1 MTRPRSRPRAW
12 PSPLSCSAPTGPGTT
27 SWRSL
32 TPGES
37 RNGGGFVGAFG
48 ILTADA
54 GHLELTE
61 TGSLNAL
68 DAQGAPYAFDPPPD
82 WNERYESYSVD
93 TFLGNLAASP
103 DWPTDRG
110 VIGQLYPQ
118 TPGGTR
124 IDGALYLDP
133 AAIAALLQLTGPV
146 EVPELETT
154 LDSGNAERFLLQD
167 QYVLVGGNNPQRK
180 ELLGD
185 AARATFDALTSRPLP
200 GIATLTDVLGGLVD
214 AGHLRMSVDDPVS
227 EAFLDRVG
235 LAGQWDIPPG
245 TDYVSVRWANL
256 LSNKIDSFI
265 HRDVEVSSTVDPE
278 TATVTQKVTVTVR
291 NDAPPSGLPPY
302 VIGNQLGLP
311 VGTSQDILALYSPHQ
326 LDTVSIDG
334 EPIGS
339 ATESEFGGPVYSLV
353 VEVPSGE
360 SRTVVFELHGAVPA
374 WPYALQVVP
383 QAMAHPDQ
391 TTVRVAGVPG
401 LEPAP
406 QFRGPLVGTVN
417 VNSR

>member
-1 MTRPRSRPRAW
+1 MLLQLLGANGPRHYFVAFV
-12 PSPLSCSAPTGPGTT
+12 
-27 SWRSL
+27 

-146 EVPELETT
+146 ESLEVPELETT
-154 LDSGNAERFLLQD
+154 LDSSNAERFLLQD

-200 GIATLTDVLGGLVD
+200 ASRRSPTCWAAWWTPATC
-214 AGHLRMSVDDPVS
+214 ACR
-227 EAFLDRVG
+227 
-235 LAGQWDIPPG
+235 
-245 TDYVSVRWANL
+245 
-256 LSNKIDSFI
+256 
-265 HRDVEVSSTVDPE
+265 ST
-278 TATVTQKVTVTVR
+278 TR
-291 NDAPPSGLPPY
+291 CRRRS
-302 VIGNQLGLP
+302 
-311 VGTSQDILALYSPHQ
+311 
-326 LDTVSIDG
+326 
-334 EPIGS
+334 
-339 ATESEFGGPVYSLV
+339 
-353 VEVPSGE
+353 
-360 SRTVVFELHGAVPA
+360 
-374 WPYALQVVP
+374 
-383 QAMAHPDQ
+383 
-391 TTVRVAGVPG
+391 
-401 LEPAP
+401 
-406 QFRGPLVGTVN
+406 
-417 VNSR
+417 